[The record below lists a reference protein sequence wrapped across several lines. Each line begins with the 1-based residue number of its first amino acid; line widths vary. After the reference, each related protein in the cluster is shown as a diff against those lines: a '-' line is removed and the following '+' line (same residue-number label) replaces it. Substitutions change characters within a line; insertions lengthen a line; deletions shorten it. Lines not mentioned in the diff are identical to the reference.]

1 MGVISYSQM
10 FIKVASG
17 SQQLPSEHFSF
28 LQFVVLEEHQEPKNG
43 SLPVA
48 GANSAVVDAG
58 PPSSLQPGE

>member
-1 MGVISYSQM
+1 MGAIGYSSM
-10 FIKVASG
+10 FIKVTSA
-17 SQQLPSEHFSF
+17 SQQLSSEPFSL

-48 GANSAVVDAG
+48 GTNGAVVDAG